1 MARAPPQRD
10 FMEVHCLLDHPSE
23 HITRAT
29 AKATGIIITGEWR
42 PYVGCYQSK
51 DHRHAVPKTDNRA
64 LERAALLYEDL
75 VGSMES
81 ESTGGSRY
89 VMMIVDDFSRF
100 NVGNPDDEVFGS
112 HGSVCFLPI
121 HSGHHVRWTY
131 QPGSPRRKATQD
143 FSSTFLL
150 RCAP

>member
-1 MARAPPQRD
+1 MARALPQRD

-42 PYVGCYQSK
+42 PYVECYQSK

-100 NVGNPDDEVFGS
+100 NVGNPDDEVFGRN
-112 HGSVCFLPI
+112 GGCARELYRDI
-121 HSGHHVRWTY
+121 HH
-131 QPGSPRRKATQD
+131 PGTGPYPRRSHRPRNQA
-143 FSSTFLL
+143 
-150 RCAP
+150 